1 MKLSF
6 ISKFL
11 FLVLTF
17 YEHGPLPI
25 LKIESAYYGFSQMLF
40 SGFLEFHMSM
50 FHMSQEQ
57 K

>member
-6 ISKFL
+6 ISVSFS
-11 FLVLTF
+11 VLTF

-25 LKIESAYYGFSQMLF
+25 LKIESVHYGFSQMLF
-40 SGFLEFHMSM
+40 SGFFFFFLKE